1 MKKYKAYNKEK
12 LNDNKI
18 TNNIMFI
25 KKTKNALIIKIP
37 NERNIYFLL
46 NLHMKSLS
54 SNSLNKDLKKSQY
67 NFGPKIGIQ

>member
-1 MKKYKAYNKEK
+1 
-12 LNDNKI
+12 
-18 TNNIMFI
+18 MFI
-25 KKTKNALIIKIP
+25 NKTKNALIIKIP